1 LVVSHESAGKCGEQS
16 AGLVVGHESV
26 ELSILLNNDDSP
38 DDADLLVAEELVDE
52 NETAKGRGVTGVRG
66 A

>member
-1 LVVSHESAGKCGEQS
+1 MLAVSHESAGECGEQS

-26 ELSILLNNDDSP
+26 ELSTLLNNDDST
-38 DDADLLVAEELVDE
+38 DDADLLVAEEWVDE
-52 NETAKGRGVTGVRG
+52 NETAKGRGVGG